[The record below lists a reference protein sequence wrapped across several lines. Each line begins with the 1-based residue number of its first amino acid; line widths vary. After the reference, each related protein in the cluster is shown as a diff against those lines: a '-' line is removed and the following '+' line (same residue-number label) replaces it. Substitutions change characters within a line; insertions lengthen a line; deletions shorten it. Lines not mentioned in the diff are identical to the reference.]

1 MFITF
6 LIYGIIHRIRTQALA
21 KKRRP
26 KKVLI
31 EDQFSS
37 IIKTNAQELLRP
49 SSVLIILQKNDK
61 TGAIFQASALSP
73 IQSLGI
79 DGLECFGAE
88 HQQSK
93 NKTFGQQNNK

>member
-37 IIKTNAQELLRP
+37 IIKTNA
-49 SSVLIILQKNDK
+49 
-61 TGAIFQASALSP
+61 
-73 IQSLGI
+73 
-79 DGLECFGAE
+79 
-88 HQQSK
+88 
-93 NKTFGQQNNK
+93 